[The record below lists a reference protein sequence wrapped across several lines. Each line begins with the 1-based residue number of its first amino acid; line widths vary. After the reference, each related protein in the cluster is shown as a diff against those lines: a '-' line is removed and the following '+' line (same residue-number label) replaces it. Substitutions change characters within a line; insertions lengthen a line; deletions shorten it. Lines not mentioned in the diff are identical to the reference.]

1 MSENTETQ
9 LELFAL
15 PEISRPRETAPMQK
29 NLNPFPVLTGP
40 VSILSLSAVR
50 KKSV

>member
-15 PEISRPRETAPMQK
+15 PEISRPREAAPMQK
-29 NLNPFPVLTGP
+29 EFKPVPGFDRPGIHFVALGG
-40 VSILSLSAVR
+40 AE
-50 KKSV
+50 KSV

>member
-29 NLNPFPVLTGP
+29 EFKPVPGFDRP
-40 VSILSLSAVR
+40 GIHLSLSAVR